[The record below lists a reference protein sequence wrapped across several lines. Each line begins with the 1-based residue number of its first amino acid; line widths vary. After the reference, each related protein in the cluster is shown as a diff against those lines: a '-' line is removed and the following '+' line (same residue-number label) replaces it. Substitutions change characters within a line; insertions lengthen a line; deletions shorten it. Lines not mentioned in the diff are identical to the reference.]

1 MVFSPYHES
10 WRKHPM
16 LTGAN
21 SLKFMFPGFSY
32 AVAIFSTYCV
42 AEFVYLKVFPP
53 SHGHGHGHGH
63 GEEEAAFDEPLHGGV
78 LEPRAPKG
86 AHH

>member
-21 SLKFMFPGFSY
+21 SLKFMLPGFSY
-32 AVAIFSTYCV
+32 AVAIFSTYL
-42 AEFVYLKVFPP
+42 AFEFVYEKLNPP
-53 SHGHGHGHGH
+53 SHGHGHGH
-63 GEEEAAFDEPLHGGV
+63 EEAHFDEPLHGGV
-78 LEPRAPKG
+78 LEPQAPKG
-86 AHH
+86 HH